1 MSFSVFDRGE
11 GRFDLMRAD
20 AEIGWIAD
28 RAVGFGGF
36 EAAAATHGA
45 AAFEAH
51 MLAAQ
56 TLEKKLVGDDDAAIN
71 R

>member
-11 GRFDLMRAD
+11 GRFDLVRGD

-28 RAVGFGGF
+28 RAVGFGEF
-36 EAAAATHGA
+36 ENAAAAHRA

-51 MLAAQ
+51 MIAAH
-56 TLEKKLVGDDDAAIN
+56 LEKKLAGDDDAAIN